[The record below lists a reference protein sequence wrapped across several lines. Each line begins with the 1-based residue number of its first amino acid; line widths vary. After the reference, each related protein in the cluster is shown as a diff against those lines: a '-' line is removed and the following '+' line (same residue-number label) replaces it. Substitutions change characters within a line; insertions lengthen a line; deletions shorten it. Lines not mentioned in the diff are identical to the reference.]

1 MSTEPRSIV
10 LKGGQ
15 NEGVLVDLCIGNGQT
30 SCVGFESL
38 ALGTTY
44 HVGDT
49 FSDLGAT
56 ITAKEFEWGGGALT
70 SSGFAEVA
78 NGGQAGGAGQE
89 MIVNNINLAFNF
101 GTPVTALSLRFGE
114 YGGNLNIEI
123 NGNFSNFA
131 NFVELNG
138 TAIGGVTVAVTNGTG
153 NDQGMI
159 QLSGAIG
166 SFAVGGQELF
176 IDDVCTEGGIS
187 TGTGH
192 VTVRRSDGTQFT
204 PNEDWTMD
212 PYYGS
217 WGTFFADVT
226 GDGLADAIVVN
237 DDTVTVRRSDG
248 GQFTPNEDWTMG
260 PYYGSRGT
268 FFADVTGDGL
278 ADAIVV
284 NDDTVTVR
292 RSDGGQFTPNEDWTM
307 GPYYGSRG
315 TFFADVTGDG
325 LADAIVVNDDTVT
338 VRRSDGGQFTPNED
352 WTMGPYYGDRGT
364 FFADVTGDGLEDTIV
379 VNE

>member
-260 PYYGSRGT
+260 PYYG
-268 FFADVTGDGL
+268 
-278 ADAIVV
+278 
-284 NDDTVTVR
+284 
-292 RSDGGQFTPNEDWTM
+292 
-307 GPYYGSRG
+307 
-315 TFFADVTGDG
+315 
-325 LADAIVVNDDTVT
+325 
-338 VRRSDGGQFTPNED
+338 
-352 WTMGPYYGDRGT
+352 DRGT